1 MATRSKQATHSSKAP
16 RHARAARNGRN
27 NHAPAAA
34 DTHDVVVGS
43 QRVPLPGARALG
55 PANPHTTIEVTLKL
69 RGKKELPELKERPK
83 KAMTRDELAA
93 EYGAS
98 KRDIDKV
105 TEVFGKLGLQV
116 VDANEIS
123 RSVRLSGSVAA
134 MEQAFLVKLF
144 NYAHAHGN
152 YRGRVGTVHVPQ
164 EVGEA
169 VEGVFGLDNRQVA
182 RRRRQPVRDVT
193 RRHALTGVPSAW
205 YRPAELAAHY
215 HFPPGD
221 GSGQTVGLL
230 EFGGGYFAHDLQEF
244 CQVANVSV
252 PTVKAVS
259 TDGIST
265 SAKDGAEGEVML
277 DVEVVAGACP
287 RSKIVVYFAHWTEQG
302 WMTILD
308 AVIRDRENDPGVL
321 SISWGAP
328 EDTDIWTKQAM
339 TQLNKSLL
347 ALAHLGVTVC
357 VAGGDDGS
365 SDAAQDGRAH
375 ADFPASSPYVLAVG
389 GTTIPKKGRS
399 QADIVWFEGDGL
411 RDDQGGSTGG
421 GVSDFNPRPAWQAN
435 IHITSVNPGS
445 INGRVI
451 PDLAAN
457 ADWDASPYLLVVDGS
472 AEPNGGTSAASP
484 LVAALVA
491 RLNANRPP
499 DKRLGYL
506 TPVLYQARGGGNSG
520 PTVGSLG
527 CTDVTKGKNT
537 TAHAGGYSAGPGYDA
552 ASGWGTPNGVK
563 LQAALEGI

>member
-1 MATRSKQATHSSKAP
+1 MTTRSKQATHSSKAP
-16 RHARAARNGRN
+16 RPPRAARNGRAH
-27 NHAPAAA
+27 HAPAAA
-34 DTHDVVVGS
+34 DTHAVVAGS

-69 RGKKELPELKERPK
+69 RGKKELPELNDRPK
-83 KAMTRDELAA
+83 KTMTREELAA

-98 KRDIDKV
+98 GRDVEKV
-105 TEVFGKLGLQV
+105 REVFGKLGLQV
-116 VDANEIS
+116 VDASEVT
-123 RSVRLSGSVAA
+123 RSVRLSGSTAA

-144 NYAHAHGN
+144 NYAHARGH
-152 YRGRVGTVHVPQ
+152 YRGRVGALHVPL
-164 EVGEA
+164 EVGEV

-182 RRRRQPVRDVT
+182 RRRRQPVRDLT
-193 RRHALTGVPSAW
+193 RRHALPRVPASW

-221 GSGQTVGLL
+221 GAGQTVGLL
-230 EFGGGYFAHDLQEF
+230 EFGGGYFPQDLQEF

-252 PTVKAVS
+252 PAVKAVS
-259 TDGIST
+259 TDGVST

-287 RSKIVVYFAHWTEQG
+287 RSKVVVYFANWTEEG

-328 EDTDIWTKQAM
+328 EDTDIWSRQAM

-357 VAGGDDGS
+357 VAAGDDGS

-375 ADFPASSPYVLAVG
+375 VDFPASSPYVLAVG
-389 GTTIPKKGRS
+389 GTTIPKKGRA
-399 QADIVWFEGDGL
+399 QADVVWFEGDGL

-421 GVSDFNPRPAWQAN
+421 GVSDFNPRPTWQAN
-435 IHITSVNPGS
+435 VPITSLNPGS
-445 INGRVI
+445 INGRVV

-457 ADWDASPYLLVVDGS
+457 ADWNASPYLLVVDGG

-506 TPVLYQARGGGNSG
+506 TPVLYQAHGGNSG
-520 PTVGSLG
+520 ATVGASG
-527 CTDVTKGKNT
+527 CTDVVRGKNT

-552 ASGWGTPNGVK
+552 ASGWGTPHGVK
-563 LQAALEGI
+563 LQTALEGI

>member
-1 MATRSKQATHSSKAP
+1 
-16 RHARAARNGRN
+16 
-27 NHAPAAA
+27 
-34 DTHDVVVGS
+34 
-43 QRVPLPGARALG
+43 LG

-69 RGKKELPELKERPK
+69 RGKKELPELNERPK
-83 KAMTRDELAA
+83 KAMTREELAA

-98 KRDIDKV
+98 RRDIDKV
-105 TEVFGKLGLQV
+105 TEVFGKLGIQV
-116 VDANEIS
+116 LDASEAT
-123 RSVRLSGSVAA
+123 RSVRLSGSTAA

-144 NYAHAHGN
+144 NYAHARGN
-152 YRGRVGTVHVPQ
+152 YRGRVGALHVPL
-164 EVGEA
+164 EVGEV

-182 RRRRQPVRDVT
+182 RRRRQPVRDLT
-193 RRHALTGVPSAW
+193 RRHALTGVPASW

-221 GSGQTVGLL
+221 GAGQTVGLL
-230 EFGGGYFAHDLQEF
+230 EFGGGYFPQDLQEF
-244 CQVANVSV
+244 CQVANVGV
-252 PTVKAVS
+252 PAVKAVS
-259 TDGIST
+259 TDGVST

-308 AVIRDRENDPGVL
+308 AVLRDRENDPGVL

-328 EDTDIWTKQAM
+328 EDTDVWTRQAM
-339 TQLNKSLL
+339 TQLNKSFL

-357 VAGGDDGS
+357 VAAGDDGS

-375 ADFPASSPYVLAVG
+375 VDFPASSPYALAVG

-399 QADIVWFEGDGL
+399 QADVVWFEGDGL
-411 RDDQGGSTGG
+411 RQDQGGSTGG
-421 GVSDFNPRPAWQAN
+421 GVSDFNPRPTWQAN
-435 IHITSVNPGS
+435 IPITSVNPGS
-445 INGRVI
+445 INGRVV
-451 PDLAAN
+451 PDLAAD
-457 ADWDASPYLLVVDGS
+457 ADWNASPYLLVVDGG

-491 RLNANRPP
+491 RLNATRPP

-506 TPVLYQARGGGNSG
+506 TPVLYQARGGHSG
-520 PTVGSLG
+520 ATVGALG
-527 CTDVTKGKNT
+527 CTDVVKGKNT